1 MINGSEIIKL
11 LNINRQQLN
20 YLVFND
26 FIIPKIKRNSV
37 LSDLFDEKD
46 IEILT
51 NNKRKFRNNLL
62 ALEIENEWR

>member
-46 IEILT
+46 IEIFT

>member
-20 YLVFND
+20 YLVFNY

-46 IEILT
+46 IEIFT